1 MQEINENVTWM
12 HASLVSCLATF
23 KSLKG
28 ARYLLFFGLTIV
40 NSVWHQLNFNGLG
53 LLFKITFWY

>member
-23 KSLKG
+23 KV
-28 ARYLLFFGLTIV
+28 FGDSY
-40 NSVWHQLNFNGLG
+40 SVWHQKNFYGLG
-53 LLFKITFWY
+53 LLFKISMTCIDV

>member
-12 HASLVSCLATF
+12 HGSLVSCLATF
-23 KSLKG
+23 KV
-28 ARYLLFFGLTIV
+28 FGDSY
-40 NSVWHQLNFNGLG
+40 SVWRQVNFNRLG